1 MWSASHLHG
10 PRRSHDQGHQESR
23 ASRSSSPDDGTDS
36 PRRRTSSDAT
46 PRQTPATTR
55 FLTSANDQDI
65 LRSVLGSTSTL
76 IAERPE
82 AFSSTKRLGY
92 FADKLTSSLSGTA
105 KETGNTLKNTLH
117 PSQLLHPHIHSR
129 AESGSASP
137 NPSSSA
143 PVSANQPTASKS
155 HTSPSKPSYGRTYD
169 PKVVSREMHRLGNS
183 GPQLSAPPSSSSLAI
198 PPSGTPSQTGTS
210 SAHPTEPWDVLHV
223 QVLPLFNG
231 EPLRI
236 PIEDLNVLVKR
247 HIQIAV
253 SQSPSRAISSLENDA
268 SGLIAVGMDTL
279 NAKLAGIDDEKLVP
293 RVVEI
298 WGFFWDQV
306 LTYLEGVL
314 LPLQTDPLLLSLHR
328 TPKTHRATSPTRQAG
343 PKPTLS
349 SNSSATSTNR
359 IDVRSVALRSFRD
372 KVILPIKQRL
382 ASRLSLSNR
391 QDNFQ
396 ETQSYQQPR
405 LQQMLLVL
413 SSQSRHLPKTFSLTT
428 PPPQPTPGEA
438 AVKELLR
445 LVRSP
450 ASQSEARAA
459 KFKSNTGF
467 PSRALTFSSG
477 GIPRDRRGRVAYKG
491 KNLPELIGIPSPGQ
505 DEDLYGDDTPR
516 LAASGEMER
525 EREREKEVEALRSP
539 DFDPRASMGGWGLGA
554 GVENSKPSE
563 DDDED
568 DEEEALDW
576 DKTQAVVERMVGM
589 NPVRSSSRNF

>member
-65 LRSVLGSTSTL
+65 PRSVLGSTSTL

-198 PPSGTPSQTGTS
+198 PPSGTPSQT
-210 SAHPTEPWDVLHV
+210 
-223 QVLPLFNG
+223 
-231 EPLRI
+231 
-236 PIEDLNVLVKR
+236 EDLNVLVKR

-343 PKPTLS
+343 PKPNLS

-459 KFKSNTGF
+459 KFKSNAGF